1 MKILRHMTKIRVFL
15 LALLIVSSISILSLA
30 QETSYSETIRSYEVS
45 IIINKD
51 ASIDVSE
58 KIDYDFGA
66 NQRHGIF
73 RDIPISYRARGGN
86 FSLRISDISV
96 KDEAGTAYPFTKSK
110 GFLSPNVRIKIGDP
124 DAYVTGIKTYVI
136 NYKIKRAINYFPD
149 HDELY
154 WNAIGTE
161 WRVPIENA
169 EAIVLFPREIEVE
182 NLRYDSFVGPFGSI
196 LRPTRITPISGDSGE
211 IGAVEFFQA
220 SLAPYEGMTVVV
232 GLPPGTLHKPSFFEV
247 AAETVRGNWVLLLP
261 VLTFGILFRLWYTRG
276 RDPRG
281 REVVIAQYE
290 APDRLTPSEVGTIL
304 DEKVHNKD
312 ISADIINLA
321 VKGYLKI
328 TRTESEK
335 SSGLFGESHDYTFE
349 KLKNERDLPNGF
361 ERKLMTSLFRP
372 DLDQLLNPSLM
383 KEDSEQLVETIV
395 SPEIVRLSDLKDKFY
410 KDLKD
415 IRHLIYR
422 SVVDKGYFPASP
434 TKVKAIY
441 AGVGAVIIALGVL
454 SGFIFGYLGIFS
466 LVLSGI
472 MVLGFAPLMPAKTKK
487 GAEAR
492 ELVLGLKEYLTV
504 AEKDRLKFHNAPE
517 KNPKHFE
524 GLLPYAIA
532 LNVED
537 QWAAQFEDI
546 YKEQPS
552 WYYDPS
558 GARFSSSAFA
568 SDLNGFTSTASSV
581 LSSSPSSTAAGG
593 GSGFS
598 GGGSGGGG
606 GGGGGGSW

>member
-1 MKILRHMTKIRVFL
+1 MSQHLTITKVFLLSFL
-15 LALLIVSSISILSLA
+15 LALAVSTISLA
-30 QETSYSETIRSYEVS
+30 QETSYSEIIRSYEVS
-45 IIINKD
+45 ILINKD
-51 ASIDVSE
+51 ASIDISE
-58 KIDYDFGA
+58 KIQYDFGA

-73 RDIPISYRARGGN
+73 RDIPISYKARGGN
-86 FSLRISDISV
+86 FNLRISDVTV
-96 KDEAGTAYPFTKSK
+96 KDEAGAAYPFSKSK
-110 GFLSPNVRIKIGDP
+110 GFLNPDIRVKIGDP
-124 DAYVTGIKTYVI
+124 DAFVTGIKTYVI
-136 NYKIKRAINYFPD
+136 NYKIRRAINYFSD

-154 WNAIGTE
+154 WNAIGTQ
-161 WRVPIENA
+161 WQVPIENA
-169 EAIVLFPREIEVE
+169 KTTVLLPEEIEADA
-182 NLRYDSFVGPFGSI
+182 LRVDGFVGPFGST
-196 LRPTRITPISGDSGE
+196 LRPSRITPISADSGAIE
-211 IGAVEFFQA
+211 GIEFLQD
-220 SLAPYEGMTVVV
+220 SLASNEGMTIVV
-232 GLPPGTLHKPSFFEV
+232 GLPPGTLHKPTFFET
-247 AAETVRGNWVLLLP
+247 AADTARDNWVLLLP
-261 VLTFGILFRLWYTRG
+261 VLTFGFLLRLWYTRG

-281 REVVIAQYE
+281 RGVVIAQFE
-290 APDRLTPSEVGTIL
+290 APDKLTPSEIGTIL

-328 TRTESEK
+328 TRIEAEK
-335 SSGLFGESHDYTFE
+335 LLGLFGKSHDYSLE
-349 KLKNERDLPNGF
+349 KLKSERDLPNGF
-361 ERKLMTSLFRP
+361 ERKLMTSLFKR
-372 DLDQLLNPSLM
+372 DLDSLTNQSLM
-383 KEDSEQLVETIV
+383 KEGSESLVESGV
-395 SPEIVRLSDLKDKFY
+395 SRETVRLSDLKDKFH
-410 KDLKD
+410 KDLKE
-415 IRHLIYR
+415 IRGLVYR
-422 SVVDKGYFPASP
+422 AVVDKGYFPASP

-441 AGVGAVIIALGVL
+441 AGIGAAVIGLGVL
-454 SGFIFGYLGIFS
+454 SGFVFGYLGIFS
-466 LVLSGI
+466 LVASGI

-492 ELVLGLKEYLTV
+492 ELVLGLKEYLRV

-524 GLLPYAIA
+524 ELLPYAIA

-558 GARFSSSAFA
+558 GARFSSPAFA
-568 SDLNGFTSTASSV
+568 SDLNSFTRSASTV
-581 LSSSPSSTAAGG
+581 LASSPSSAAGG